1 MWILWIKQNN
11 LNFNETNYEKQVK
24 VRKLNNKFK
33 KERKIKFNEF
43 FIKDLDL
50 GLNPDLFQVESR
62 QKSSGTATLPDGTGI
77 FWQQRNFYVYC
88 KSFNNKIFLHLW
100 KLILIVV
107 LFFPQKGFTFLNG
120 DLGLEPEAKLNI
132 FGSLSLLA
140 AFITNCNAGL
150 MFISGVWQTCT
161 GTVFLLLI
169 C

>member
-77 FWQQRNFYVYC
+77 FWQQTLFARE
-88 KSFNNKIFLHLW
+88 KLEQKIMSPHRWGELF
-100 KLILIVV
+100 LIVWLWSRIHFLRIRIQ
-107 LFFPQKGFTFLNG
+107 LFYLNA
-120 DLGLEPEAKLNI
+120 DPDPALKNL
-132 FGSLSLLA
+132 
-140 AFITNCNAGL
+140 
-150 MFISGVWQTCT
+150 
-161 GTVFLLLI
+161 
-169 C
+169 